1 MTKSTLLSAA
11 VASLALVFG
20 IQSAPA
26 SAVVT
31 TIKDCAFGTAQV
43 FDVQWN
49 ISGSVATSDA
59 VLNIS
64 DVTRPYG
71 DVPGGQLA
79 AADWQTGYYV
89 KFIDSVSDPGTL
101 ALERFNSSNVSQGL
115 LDTTGTFSAYG
126 DDFIFYQGGGM
137 WGTVITTGN
146 GFEYGASA
154 SLPITAENPTTA
166 EMLAYTNCLETT
178 LAAGESREGGGDGGD
193 GGDGGG
199 GGGGGGGGDG
209 RDGGNTN
216 RLAST
221 GVSGLDPVSTGVVA
235 ATVVVVG
242 ASVVLRRRFFR

>member
-1 MTKSTLLSAA
+1 MKKITQLTAA
-11 VASLALVFG
+11 FASLVFMIG
-20 IQSAPA
+20 VSSAPA
-26 SAVVT
+26 TAVVT

-49 ISGSVATSDA
+49 ISGSVATNDA

-89 KFIDSVSDPGTL
+89 QFVDSVSDPGTL

-137 WGTVITTGN
+137 FGTVITTGN

-178 LAAGESREGGGDGGD
+178 LAAGESRDGDGGGD
-193 GGDGGG
+193 DGGG
-199 GGGGGGGGDG
+199 GGGGGGGGS
-209 RDGGNTN
+209 RDAGDAN

-221 GVSGLDPVSTGVVA
+221 GFSGYDPALTGFIGVM
-235 ATVVVVG
+235 TLIVG
-242 ASVVLRRRFFR
+242 AGAILRRRARG

>member
-31 TIKDCAFGTAQV
+31 TIKDCKFGTAQV

-49 ISGSVATSDA
+49 ITGGN
-59 VLNIS
+59 LNIS
-64 DVTRPYG
+64 DITRPYG

-79 AADWQTGYYV
+79 ESDWQTGYYV
-89 KFIDSVSDPGTL
+89 QFVDSVSDPGTL
-101 ALERFNSSNVSQGL
+101 ALERFNASGVSQGL
-115 LDTTGTFSAYG
+115 LDTTGTFQAYG
-126 DDFIFYQGGGM
+126 DDFIFYLGGGFF
-137 WGTVITTGN
+137 GTVITTGN
-146 GFEYGASA
+146 GFAYGDSA
-154 SLPITAENPTTA
+154 TLSVTAENPTTA

-178 LAAGESREGGGDGGD
+178 LAEGESRDGDGGGDD
-193 GGDGGG
+193 GGGGGAGGG
-199 GGGGGGGGDG
+199 GGGGSRDAGDA
-209 RDGGNTN
+209 N

-221 GVSGLDPVSTGVVA
+221 GVSGLDPVSTGIVA
-235 ATVVVVG
+235 VTVVVVG

>member
-31 TIKDCAFGTAQV
+31 TIKDCKFGTAQV

-49 ISGSVATSDA
+49 ITGGN
-59 VLNIS
+59 LNIS
-64 DVTRPYG
+64 DITRPYG
-71 DVPGGQLA
+71 DVPNGQLA
-79 AADWQTGYYV
+79 ESDWQTGYYV
-89 KFIDSVSDPGTL
+89 QFVDSVSDPGTL
-101 ALERFNSSNVSQGL
+101 ALERFNASGVSQGL
-115 LDTTGTFSAYG
+115 LDTTGTFQAYG
-126 DDFIFYQGGGM
+126 DDFIFYLGGGFF
-137 WGTVITTGN
+137 GTVITTGN
-146 GFEYGASA
+146 GFEYGSSA
-154 SLPITAENPTTA
+154 TLPVTAENPTTA

-178 LAAGESREGGGDGGD
+178 LAAGESREGGGGG

-221 GVSGLDPVSTGVVA
+221 GVSGLDPVSTGIVA
-235 ATVVVVG
+235 VTVVVVG